1 MLGTNNEK
9 SPVSSG
15 AHGEA
20 LVTVNRDSG
29 EITYEA
35 RASDVIPRLEQGI
48 RGSHPGKPG
57 RRDPWTA
64 VPDQCRG
71 QRDQRRRALPAAG
84 PRPVAGSVRVCQ

>member
-1 MLGTNNEK
+1 MVCGAGFAQAQQRVAVRAMLGTNNENP
-9 SPVSSG
+9 PVSSG

-48 RGSHPGKPG
+48 RGFDA
-57 RRDPWTA
+57 RRL
-64 VPDQCRG
+64 R
-71 QRDQRRRALPAAG
+71 LPAAQPTSTFT
-84 PRPVAGSVRVCQ
+84 PR